1 MDRFSEMEVFARVVE
16 DGAFS
21 SAARTLNLTPS
32 GVSKLIARLEDRLGT
47 LLFKRNS
54 RSMALTAEGQAYYE
68 RVLEVLAALGEAE
81 ASVSNAARD
90 SSGVLRVY
98 TTLSLAC
105 HQIAPLMPEFHER
118 FPNMQVEFHTGS
130 GPLRSLDSAM
140 DLAIYPYD
148 MQDCSMVA
156 RRIAAT
162 RWLLVASPEYLAKHG
177 TPTSPAEL
185 ADHTCMN
192 FAMEVPCNNWPV
204 WDAQESKF
212 TRFQATPATAATDA
226 EMLLHMAR
234 AGAGIVRMHDYH
246 VAHDLAEGRLVKLFY
261 NDQDNHKQNI
271 YAIYQSRRHLAPRA
285 RIFLDFLEEKF
296 APFRDSWELPATQEP
311 ARRLARVA

>member
-32 GVSKLIARLEDRLGT
+32 GVSKLIARLEDRLGA

-54 RSMALTAEGQAYYE
+54 RSMALTPEGQAYYE

-90 SSGVLRVY
+90 SAGILRVY

-105 HQIAPLMPEFHER
+105 HQIAPLMPEFHQR
-118 FPNMQVEFHTGS
+118 YPKLQVEFHTGS
-130 GPLRSLDSAM
+130 GPLRSLDSSM
-140 DLAIYPYD
+140 DVAVYPYD

-162 RWLLVASPEYLAKHG
+162 RWLYVASPEYLAANG
-177 TPTSPAEL
+177 APQAPSDL
-185 ADHTCMN
+185 ADHACMN

-204 WDAQESKF
+204 WDAAEEKF
-212 TRFQATPATAATDA
+212 TRFQASPAAAATDA
-226 EMLLHMAR
+226 EMLLAMVR
-234 AGAGIVRMHDYH
+234 AGCGIARMHDYH
-246 VAHDLAEGRLVKLFY
+246 VANDLAEGRLVKLFA

-285 RIFLDFLEEKF
+285 RLFLDFLEEKF
-296 APFRDSWELPATQEP
+296 APFRDSWERPADAVAAP
-311 ARRLARVA
+311 KLVRVA